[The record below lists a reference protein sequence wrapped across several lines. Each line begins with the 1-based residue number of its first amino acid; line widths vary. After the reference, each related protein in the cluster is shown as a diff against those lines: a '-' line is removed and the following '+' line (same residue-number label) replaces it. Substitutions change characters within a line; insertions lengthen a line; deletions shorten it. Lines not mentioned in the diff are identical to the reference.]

1 MVELRHISEIFA
13 DEPPMGVAAGTTL
26 IQPDT
31 KPAHAIL
38 LESGVVKVLS
48 FSDEGTSILIHLLL
62 PGSAFPLLSMSSTYT
77 NRYWFQAMTEVSVRQ
92 VRYAAFAQA
101 ILKSPTVL
109 SEQYEK
115 MVQAVDGLSYRVE
128 SLIAQDVSSRLWGAL
143 GYLQKHFGV
152 ITAPGVTQINL
163 HVTHQDLASFIGA
176 SRETVSREWERL
188 KAAGKVDVGDGK
200 ITIHAAPH
208 VA

>member
-1 MVELRHISEIFA
+1 MDEATNISGIFA
-13 DEPPMGVAAGTTL
+13 NEPSVVMAAGTTL
-26 IQPDT
+26 LQPDT
-31 KPAHAIL
+31 KPVHAIL
-38 LESGVVKVLS
+38 LERGVVKVLS
-48 FSDEGTSILIHLLL
+48 FSDEGTSVLIHLLL
-62 PGSAFPLLSMSSTYT
+62 PGSAFPLLSMSTTYT
-77 NRYWFQAMTEVSVRQ
+77 NRFWFQAMTEVCVRQ

-101 ILKSPTVL
+101 ILKSPAVL
-109 SEQYEK
+109 AEQYEK

-152 ITAPGVTQINL
+152 VTVPGVTQINL

-188 KAAGKVDVGDGK
+188 KAAGKVDVIDGR
-200 ITIHAAPH
+200 I
-208 VA
+208 VMR